1 MRTATLRAVERVIP
15 SHAESAGTMPVRRAL
30 PHRERRAV
38 GPWVFLD
45 HFGPLR
51 VAAGDEGVGA
61 HPHAGIET
69 VTYLLSGRNRHR
81 DSAGHEG
88 IVTAGGAQWM
98 TAGRGIVHAE
108 QPLPADEGESLQHGL
123 QLWTSL
129 PRALKMMPPRYR
141 RLDAGEIARSR
152 LPGATLRVVAGEVAG
167 VAGPAET
174 LMPAFL
180 AHVTVDPGASIAVEV
195 ASCHEA
201 AAYVIDGEGSFGPE
215 GATRASAGELVVYA
229 DSGGELAAANE
240 GARPLELMLLGG
252 APAEGPLVFHGPFVM
267 NSLEQ
272 ARAAEIAYRTG
283 RMGALAEV
291 A

>member
-1 MRTATLRAVERVIP
+1 MQTIASRAVERVIASQP
-15 SHAESAGTMPVRRAL
+15 ASAGTMPVRRAL
-30 PHRERRAV
+30 PDHARRSV

-45 HFGPLR
+45 HFGPFR
-51 VAAGDEGVGA
+51 VAPGDEGVGA

-69 VTYLLSGRNRHR
+69 VTYLLSGRNAHR

-98 TAGRGIVHAE
+98 SAGRGIVHSE
-108 QPLPADEGESLQHGL
+108 RPLADGDGGTIQHGV

-141 RLDAGEIARSR
+141 AIDAGQIAEAR
-152 LPGATLRVVAGEVAG
+152 LPGGTLRVVAGTVAG
-167 VAGPAET
+167 VTGPAET
-174 LMPAFL
+174 LMPTFL
-180 AHVTVDPGASIAVEV
+180 AHATVEPGATLELAV
-195 ASCHEA
+195 AACHEA
-201 AAYVIDGEGSFGPE
+201 AAYVIEGEGRFGAE
-215 GATRASAGELVVYA
+215 GEVPAGT
-229 DSGGELAAANE
+229 GELAVFADGGGEVCLSNA
-240 GARPLELMLLGG
+240 GSVPLGVMLLGG

-283 RMGALAEV
+283 RMGVLAES
-291 A
+291 